1 MNKFAY
7 SFLIA
12 TFVAIPFASKAQT
25 IIDTHPAGNPRA
37 RLLTVEE
44 IAGAKSSAMYPS
56 STRLFWDANGELT
69 KNIKR
74 APAPDYTLPVSDKE
88 GIVYGQ
94 TVSRNEF
101 GGNRWVIPSPDGSR
115 LAVYRKD
122 ESGVSQYPIYDIRS
136 RTGEAR
142 MIRYPMAGMTSEK
155 LSLCICNKSGK
166 ILSELKITDYDD
178 ERYITNPT
186 WSPDGKYIFVQV
198 IDRVQ
203 HRMRLNMYR
212 TDNGDFVRTILSE
225 RNNSWIEPLDPLYFV
240 KDSYEFIYR
249 TDNRD
254 GFRSLYLCDTL
265 GKVKRLTEC
274 SADVAYVAND
284 GKYVYYTSA
293 EVSPIE
299 NHLFR
304 LKIHDSFGR
313 LKPQRLTQETG
324 WHQINMSADCS
335 KFIDRYSS
343 LNVPGVTQVRSSDGK
358 LIEHIASATDPLD
371 VYAQCQVE
379 IGTVKSADAV
389 TDNYYRLFYPRNYD
403 PSKKYPLIVYVYG
416 GPHSQ
421 MVTNSWLGNVRM
433 WEMLMAQKGY
443 FVYVQDNRGTQN
455 RGAAFE
461 KAINRECGKAE
472 SEDQMAG
479 IESLLERFPCIDR
492 SRIGVHGWSYGGFMT
507 LTLAC
512 DHPGFFKVAVA
523 GGPVIDWKWYEVM
536 YGERYMDNPDTN
548 PEGFEST
555 SLIAKASNLTGRVLI
570 CQGVEDDTVVW
581 QHSLSFV
588 QAAIEA
594 GKALDYFPY
603 PLDKHNMTGKA
614 RLHLY
619 EKITDYFETYL

>member
-1 MNKFAY
+1 MNKILY
-7 SFLIA
+7 SLIA
-12 TFVAIPFASKAQT
+12 TFVAIPFVAGAQSV
-25 IIDTHPAGNPRA
+25 IDTHPAGNPKA

-44 IAGAKSSAMYPS
+44 IAGAKSSSVYPS
-56 STRLFWDANGELT
+56 RVRLYWDASGELS
-69 KNIKR
+69 KSVR
-74 APAPDYTLPVSDKE
+74 SASPEDYTLPVSDKE
-88 GIVYGQ
+88 GVVYGQ
-94 TVSRNEF
+94 SVSRNEF
-101 GGNRWVIPSPDGSR
+101 SGNRWVIPSPDGSR

-122 ESGVSQYPIYDIRS
+122 ESGVSLYPIYDIRS
-136 RTGEAR
+136 RTGEAK

-155 LSLCICNKSGK
+155 LGICICDKSGN
-166 ILSELKITDYDD
+166 ILSELQVTDYDN
-178 ERYITNPT
+178 ERYLTNPT

-198 IDRVQ
+198 LDRVQ

-212 TDNGDFVRTILSE
+212 SSDGSFVRTVLSE
-225 RNNSWIEPLDPLYFV
+225 RNNDWIEPLDPLYFI

-254 GFRSLYLCDTL
+254 GYRSLYLCDTL
-265 GKVKRLTEC
+265 GKVKRLTKC
-274 SADVAYVAND
+274 NADVAYVAND

-293 EVSPIE
+293 EVSPVE

-304 LKIHDSFGR
+304 LKLKDSFGLNR
-313 LKPQRLTQETG
+313 PQRLTPETG
-324 WHQINMSADCS
+324 WHQISMSPDCS
-335 KFIDRYSS
+335 RFIDRYSS
-343 LNVPGVTQVRSSDGK
+343 LNVPGVTQVRDSNGNLLQRVST
-358 LIEHIASATDPLD
+358 SPDPLD
-371 VYAQCQVE
+371 IYAQCQVE
-379 IGTVKSADAV
+379 LGTVKSADAQ
-389 TDNYYRLFYPRNYD
+389 TDNYYRLFYPRDYD

-461 KAINRECGKAE
+461 KAINRGCGKAE
-472 SEDQMAG
+472 SADQMAG
-479 IESLLERFPCIDR
+479 INSLLERFPSIDR

-507 LTLAC
+507 LTLTCAN
-512 DHPGFFKVAVA
+512 PGFFKVAVA

-548 PEGFEST
+548 PEGYEST
-555 SLIAKASNLTGRVLI
+555 SLIPKAEKLTGRVLI

-594 GKALDYFPY
+594 GKPLDYFPY
-603 PLDKHNMTGKA
+603 PLDKHNMTGAAK
-614 RLHLY
+614 LHLY

>member
-1 MNKFAY
+1 MNKILY
-7 SFLIA
+7 SLIA
-12 TFVAIPFASKAQT
+12 TFVAIPFVAGGQSV
-25 IIDTHPAGNPRA
+25 IDTHHAGNPRA

-44 IAGAKSSAMYPS
+44 IAGAKSSSVYPS
-56 STRLFWDANGELT
+56 RVRLYWDASGELS
-69 KNIKR
+69 KSVR
-74 APAPDYTLPVSDKE
+74 SASPEDYTLPVSDKE

-94 TVSRNEF
+94 SVSRNEF

-122 ESGVSQYPIYDIRS
+122 ESGVSLYPIYDIRS
-136 RTGEAR
+136 RTGEAK

-155 LSLCICNKSGK
+155 LGICICDKSGN
-166 ILSELKITDYDD
+166 ILSELQVTDYDD
-178 ERYITNPT
+178 ERYLTNPT

-198 IDRVQ
+198 LDRVQ

-212 TDNGDFVRTILSE
+212 SSDGSFVRTVLSE
-225 RNNSWIEPLDPLYFV
+225 RNNDWIEPLDPLYFI
-240 KDSYEFIYR
+240 KGSYEFIYR

-254 GFRSLYLCDTL
+254 GYRSLYLCDTL
-265 GKVKRLTEC
+265 GKVKRLTKC
-274 SADVAYVAND
+274 NADVAYVAND

-293 EVSPIE
+293 EVSPVE

-304 LKIHDSFGR
+304 LKLKDSFGLNR
-313 LKPQRLTQETG
+313 PQRLTPETG
-324 WHQINMSADCS
+324 WHQISMSPDCS
-335 KFIDRYSS
+335 RFIDRYSS
-343 LNVPGVTQVRSSDGK
+343 LNVPGVTQVRDANGN
-358 LIEHIASATDPLD
+358 LIQRVSTSPDPLD
-371 VYAQCQVE
+371 IYAQCQVE
-379 IGTVKSADAV
+379 LGTVKSADAQ
-389 TDNYYRLFYPRNYD
+389 TDNYYRLFYPRDYD

-461 KAINRECGKAE
+461 KAINRGCGKAE
-472 SEDQMAG
+472 SADQMAG
-479 IESLLERFPCIDR
+479 INSLLERFPSIDR

-507 LTLAC
+507 LTLTC
-512 DHPGFFKVAVA
+512 DNPGFFKVAVA

-548 PEGFEST
+548 PEGYEST
-555 SLIAKASNLTGRVLI
+555 SLIPKAEKLTGRVLI

-594 GKALDYFPY
+594 GKPLDYFPY
-603 PLDKHNMTGKA
+603 PLDKHNMTGAAK
-614 RLHLY
+614 LHLY

>member
-1 MNKFAY
+1 MNKILY
-7 SFLIA
+7 SLIA
-12 TFVAIPFASKAQT
+12 TFVAIPFVAGGQSV
-25 IIDTHPAGNPRA
+25 IDTHPAGNPRA

-44 IAGAKSSAMYPS
+44 IAGAKSSSVYPS
-56 STRLFWDANGELT
+56 RVRLYWDASGELS
-69 KNIKR
+69 KSVR
-74 APAPDYTLPVSDKE
+74 SASPEDYTLPVSDKE
-88 GIVYGQ
+88 GVVYGQ
-94 TVSRNEF
+94 SVSRNEF
-101 GGNRWVIPSPDGSR
+101 GGNKWVIPSPDGSR

-122 ESGVSQYPIYDIRS
+122 ESGVSLYPIYDIRS
-136 RTGEAR
+136 RTGEAK
-142 MIRYPMAGMTSEK
+142 MIRYPMSGMTSEK
-155 LSLCICNKSGK
+155 LGICICDKSGN
-166 ILSELKITDYDD
+166 ILSELQVTDYDD
-178 ERYITNPT
+178 ERYLTNPT

-198 IDRVQ
+198 LDRVQ

-212 TDNGDFVRTILSE
+212 SSDGSFVRTVLSE
-225 RNNSWIEPLDPLYFV
+225 RNNDWIEPLDPLYFI

-254 GFRSLYLCDTL
+254 GYRSLYLCDTL
-265 GKVKRLTEC
+265 GKVKRLTKC
-274 SADVAYVAND
+274 NADVAYVAND

-293 EVSPIE
+293 EVSPVE

-304 LKIHDSFGR
+304 LKLKDSFGLNR
-313 LKPQRLTQETG
+313 PQRLTPETG
-324 WHQINMSADCS
+324 WHQISMSPDCS
-335 KFIDRYSS
+335 RFIDRYSS
-343 LNVPGVTQVRSSDGK
+343 LNVPGVTQVRDSNGNLLQRVST
-358 LIEHIASATDPLD
+358 SPDPLD
-371 VYAQCQVE
+371 IYAQCQVE
-379 IGTVKSADAV
+379 LGTVKSADAQ
-389 TDNYYRLFYPRNYD
+389 TDNYYRLFYPRDYD

-461 KAINRECGKAE
+461 KAINRGCGKAE
-472 SEDQMAG
+472 SADQMAG
-479 IESLLERFPCIDR
+479 INSLLERFPSIDR

-512 DHPGFFKVAVA
+512 DNPGFFKVAVA

-548 PEGFEST
+548 PEGYEST
-555 SLIAKASNLTGRVLI
+555 SLIPKADKLTGRVLI

-594 GKALDYFPY
+594 GKPLDYFPY
-603 PLDKHNMTGKA
+603 PLDKHNMTGAAK
-614 RLHLY
+614 LHLY

>member
-1 MNKFAY
+1 MNKILY
-7 SFLIA
+7 SLIA
-12 TFVAIPFASKAQT
+12 TFVAIPFVAGGQSV
-25 IIDTHPAGNPRA
+25 IDTHPAGNPRA

-44 IAGAKSSAMYPS
+44 IAGAKSSSVYPS
-56 STRLFWDANGELT
+56 RVRLYWDASGELS
-69 KNIKR
+69 KSVR
-74 APAPDYTLPVSDKE
+74 SASPEDYTLPVSDKE
-88 GIVYGQ
+88 GVVYGQ
-94 TVSRNEF
+94 SVSRNEF
-101 GGNRWVIPSPDGSR
+101 GGSRWVIPSPDGSR

-122 ESGVSQYPIYDIRS
+122 ESGVSLYPIYDIRS
-136 RTGEAR
+136 RTGKAK
-142 MIRYPMAGMTSEK
+142 MIRYPMAGMASEK
-155 LSLCICNKSGK
+155 LGICICDKSGN
-166 ILSELKITDYDD
+166 ILSELQVTDYGN
-178 ERYITNPT
+178 ERYLTNPT

-198 IDRVQ
+198 LDRAQ

-212 TDNGDFVRTILSE
+212 SSDGSFVRTVLSE
-225 RNNSWIEPLDPLYFV
+225 RNNDWIEPLDPLYFI

-254 GFRSLYLCDTL
+254 GYRSLYLCDTL
-265 GKVKRLTEC
+265 GKVKRLTKC
-274 SADVAYVAND
+274 NADVAYVAND

-293 EVSPIE
+293 EVSPVE

-304 LKIHDSFGR
+304 LKLKDSFGLNR
-313 LKPQRLTQETG
+313 PQRLTPETG
-324 WHQINMSADCS
+324 WHQISMSPDCS
-335 KFIDRYSS
+335 RFIDRYSS
-343 LNVPGVTQVRSSDGK
+343 LNVPGVTQVRDSNGNLLQRVST
-358 LIEHIASATDPLD
+358 SPDPLD
-371 VYAQCQVE
+371 IYAQCQVE
-379 IGTVKSADAV
+379 LGTVKSADAQ
-389 TDNYYRLFYPRNYD
+389 TDNYYRLFYPRDYD

-421 MVTNSWLGNVRM
+421 MVTNSWLGNIRM

-461 KAINRECGKAE
+461 KAINRGCGKAE
-472 SEDQMAG
+472 SADQMAG
-479 IESLLERFPCIDR
+479 INSLLERFPSIDR

-507 LTLAC
+507 LTLTC
-512 DHPGFFKVAVA
+512 DNPGFFKVAVA

-548 PEGFEST
+548 PEGYEST
-555 SLIAKASNLTGRVLI
+555 SLIPKADKLTGRVLI

-594 GKALDYFPY
+594 GKPLDYFPY
-603 PLDKHNMTGKA
+603 PLDKHNMTGAAK
-614 RLHLY
+614 LHLY

>member
-1 MNKFAY
+1 MNKILY
-7 SFLIA
+7 SLIA
-12 TFVAIPFASKAQT
+12 TFVAIPFVAGGQSV
-25 IIDTHPAGNPRA
+25 IDTHPAGNPRA

-44 IAGAKSSAMYPS
+44 IAGAKSSSVYPS
-56 STRLFWDANGELT
+56 RVRLYWDASGELS
-69 KNIKR
+69 KSVR
-74 APAPDYTLPVSDKE
+74 SASPEDYTLPVSDKE
-88 GIVYGQ
+88 GVVYGQ
-94 TVSRNEF
+94 SVSRNEF
-101 GGNRWVIPSPDGSR
+101 GGSRWVIPSPDGSR

-122 ESGVSQYPIYDIRS
+122 ESGVSLYPIYDIRS
-136 RTGEAR
+136 RTGKAK
-142 MIRYPMAGMTSEK
+142 MIRYPMAGMASEK
-155 LSLCICNKSGK
+155 LGICICDKSGN
-166 ILSELKITDYDD
+166 ILSELQVTDYDN
-178 ERYITNPT
+178 ERYLTNPT

-198 IDRVQ
+198 LDRVQ

-212 TDNGDFVRTILSE
+212 SSDGSFVRTVLSE
-225 RNNSWIEPLDPLYFV
+225 RNNDWIEPLDPLYFI

-254 GFRSLYLCDTL
+254 GYRSLYLCDTL
-265 GKVKRLTEC
+265 GKVKRLTKC
-274 SADVAYVAND
+274 NADVAYVAND

-293 EVSPIE
+293 EVSPVE

-304 LKIHDSFGR
+304 LKLKDSFGLNR
-313 LKPQRLTQETG
+313 PQRLTPETG
-324 WHQINMSADCS
+324 WHQISMSPDCS
-335 KFIDRYSS
+335 RFIDRYSS
-343 LNVPGVTQVRSSDGK
+343 LNVPGVTQVRDSNGNLLQRVST
-358 LIEHIASATDPLD
+358 SPDPLD
-371 VYAQCQVE
+371 IYAQCQVE
-379 IGTVKSADAV
+379 LGTVKSADAQ
-389 TDNYYRLFYPRNYD
+389 TDNYYRLFYPRDYD

-461 KAINRECGKAE
+461 KAINRGCGKAE
-472 SEDQMAG
+472 SADQMAG
-479 IESLLERFPCIDR
+479 INSLLERFPSIDR

-507 LTLAC
+507 LTLTC
-512 DHPGFFKVAVA
+512 DNPGFFKVAVA

-548 PEGFEST
+548 PEGYEST
-555 SLIAKASNLTGRVLI
+555 SLIPKADKLTGRVLI

-594 GKALDYFPY
+594 VKPLDYFPY
-603 PLDKHNMTGKA
+603 PLDKHNMTGAAK
-614 RLHLY
+614 LHLY